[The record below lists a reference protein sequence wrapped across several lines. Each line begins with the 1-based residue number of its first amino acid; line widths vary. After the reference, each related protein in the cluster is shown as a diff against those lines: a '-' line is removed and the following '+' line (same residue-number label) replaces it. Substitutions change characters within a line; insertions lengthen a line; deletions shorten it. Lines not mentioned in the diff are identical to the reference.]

1 MRRFVLQMEGV
12 RSGASFELEAKHLD
26 TVAKRIAE
34 LVECPATIRHD
45 RREFTIY
52 VGPHP
57 VYGPA
62 VLIKR
67 PRIVNAL
74 HWGAHVERT
83 FCITVVNEWLKT
95 VGRPQLP
102 APDGNRLCTT
112 IEESGRTAGGVLE
125 PINRSG

>member
-45 RREFTIY
+45 RREF
-52 VGPHP
+52 
-57 VYGPA
+57 
-62 VLIKR
+62 
-67 PRIVNAL
+67 
-74 HWGAHVERT
+74 
-83 FCITVVNEWLKT
+83 CITVANEWLKT

-102 APDGNRLCTT
+102 AQDGNRLCTT